1 MKLVSLN
8 FHSNVILRNSKPEL
22 EKYSNPFLQWVSIL
36 LPTGGI
42 NSEFEQL
49 DWTLPKRPKSSM
61 GQLIIDLEKTL
72 KDKQWFVTGLVDPTF
87 FLNEFQFK
95 DPNVEVVG
103 IQNYA
108 QGVRKIFDSR
118 RSKMSVIDVSPLSSS
133 ANNSMIRVTWKIDAV
148 VNIMFGFKIKP
159 YIIYSDLEVD
169 NTSGLIC
176 SQKDSFTIPEW
187 KILFD
192 SILSFLDDR
201 TSKE

>member
-8 FHSNVILRNSKPEL
+8 FHSNVILRNSKPER
-22 EKYSNPFLQWVSIL
+22 ENRFLQWISTL

-61 GQLIIDLEKTL
+61 GQLIIDLEKAL

-108 QGVRKIFDSR
+108 QCERYLTQ
-118 RSKMSVIDVSPLSSS
+118 IDPRCL
-133 ANNSMIRVTWKIDAV
+133 
-148 VNIMFGFKIKP
+148 
-159 YIIYSDLEVD
+159 
-169 NTSGLIC
+169 
-176 SQKDSFTIPEW
+176 
-187 KILFD
+187 
-192 SILSFLDDR
+192 
-201 TSKE
+201 

>member
-1 MKLVSLN
+1 MTNNESRKMLHILRCFTLVLLFIAQIFVGLRNPMKLVSLN

-72 KDKQWFVTGLVDPTF
+72 KDQQWFVTGLVDPTF

-108 QGVRKIFDSR
+108 
-118 RSKMSVIDVSPLSSS
+118 
-133 ANNSMIRVTWKIDAV
+133 
-148 VNIMFGFKIKP
+148 
-159 YIIYSDLEVD
+159 
-169 NTSGLIC
+169 
-176 SQKDSFTIPEW
+176 
-187 KILFD
+187 
-192 SILSFLDDR
+192 
-201 TSKE
+201 